1 MEDLPQL
8 WEEARLTERRQL
20 LLTMLDAIYVDTVDE
35 KSVVAIRPKPAFMP
49 LFEIATT
56 REGNDVVLITEK
68 DLPPADEGS
77 EASSPCCWWRRGRVE
92 LPVQKTPRENILQ
105 ACPALLSRFSK
116 LLPAKSRS
124 TQPITLPHPHRC
136 QSGSTL
142 DLLRLLPYLQ
152 G

>member
-56 REGNDVVLITEK
+56 REGGDVVLITEK

-77 EASSPCCWWRRGRVE
+77 EATR
-92 LPVQKTPRENILQ
+92 
-105 ACPALLSRFSK
+105 ACSR
-116 LLPAKSRS
+116 
-124 TQPITLPHPHRC
+124 
-136 QSGSTL
+136 
-142 DLLRLLPYLQ
+142 
-152 G
+152 